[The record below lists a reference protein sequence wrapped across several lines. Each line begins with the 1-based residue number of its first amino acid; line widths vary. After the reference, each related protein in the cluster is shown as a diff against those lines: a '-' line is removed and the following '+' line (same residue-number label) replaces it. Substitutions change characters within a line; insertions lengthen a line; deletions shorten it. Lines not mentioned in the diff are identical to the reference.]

1 MILEKVNGSLL
12 ESKTIVKV
20 KIIEMK
26 RKKKSPEVNWRA
38 PCHSGW
44 FFLFFSF
51 LYVHIFWFYDKV
63 VMEWKKNS
71 HIVYLLLINAEG
83 FVFLFFYS
91 RR

>member
-26 RKKKSPEVNWRA
+26 RKKSPEVNWRA

-44 FFLFFSF
+44 FFVLLIF
-51 LYVHIFWFYDKV
+51 YVHIF
-63 VMEWKKNS
+63 
-71 HIVYLLLINAEG
+71 
-83 FVFLFFYS
+83 
-91 RR
+91 